1 MQLAV
6 VGLNHN
12 TASVD
17 LRECLAVPQEK
28 LEQIYTNIL
37 ANERI
42 YEALILSTCNRVEYY
57 LVTDDFLCNIESVLK
72 IVAEESNIE
81 IGELKNHT
89 YTYCGKDAI
98 KHLFKVACGLD
109 SLVLGEPQIFGQVK
123 DAFNFAKIYGKVDR
137 FLKKLEE
144 STIKIAKK
152 VRTETGIAENPVS
165 VSYAA
170 VELAK
175 KIFGS
180 LKNKSALII
189 GAGEMCELAAKHLSS
204 TDINSIVITN
214 RTFEKAENLAREVS
228 GIAKP
233 FENLK
238 EYLMDADIVI
248 SSTGA
253 PNFIV
258 SYEDVKSIMIKRK
271 YSPMFFIDIAVPRD
285 IDPKINEIENT
296 YVYDI
301 DDLKSVVEAN
311 KKAREKEAVKALQMV
326 DAAVEDFLYWIK
338 SLKIVP
344 AIKGLRSY
352 FEQIRETE
360 IKRLMEKYKG
370 SIDEQLLNYALT
382 SYLNKALHTPL
393 TNLKNLGVSGDKY
406 TLAEAVEILF
416 NLKGE

>member
-6 VGLNHN
+6 VGLNHT
-12 TASVD
+12 TAPVEIRERLSVPED
-17 LRECLAVPQEK
+17 R
-28 LEQIYTNIL
+28 LEAIYSSIL
-37 ANERI
+37 QNERI
-42 YEALILSTCNRVEYY
+42 YEILILSTCNRVEYY
-57 LVTDDFLCNIESVLK
+57 IVTDDFLCDVENILQIISKESQIDYTTIRK
-72 IVAEESNIE
+72 
-81 IGELKNHT
+81 HT
-89 YTYCGKDAI
+89 YVHCGKDAI
-98 KHLFKVACGLD
+98 RHLFKVACGLD
-109 SLVLGEPQIFGQVK
+109 SLVMGEPQIFGQVK
-123 DAFNFAKIYGKVDR
+123 DAFDAAKIYGKVDK

-144 STIKIAKK
+144 FTIKIAKK
-152 VRTETGIAENPVS
+152 VRTDTAIGENPVS

-170 VELAK
+170 VELSK
-175 KIFGS
+175 KIFGN
-180 LKNKSALII
+180 LKHKAALII
-189 GAGEMCELAAKHLSS
+189 GAGEMCELAAKHLASS
-204 TDINSIVITN
+204 DINKMIITN
-214 RTFEKAENLAREVS
+214 RTFERAERLAREVN
-228 GIAKP
+228 AVARE
-233 FENLK
+233 FEHLK
-238 EYLMDADIVI
+238 DYLEEVDIVI

-253 PNFIV
+253 PDYILHFD
-258 SYEDVKSIMIKRK
+258 DVKEIMHKRK
-271 YSPMFFIDIAVPRD
+271 YAPMFFIDIAVPRD